1 MIQAYEEEYELN
13 PCDYR
18 APPSGL
24 VLHIFIKEIKNLSTI
39 LKAHELYPTNQNI
52 LEWLSIAYAYV
63 LKNTEKAQYY
73 FTLSKNSNASELDL
87 SFVRGIIELSKGNKS
102 EADKYF
108 SKLSFYDEIQKEIY
122 QNTES
127 NVMKGYSL
135 QLKIISDLF
144 KEINGN

>member
-1 MIQAYEEEYELN
+1 V
-13 PCDYR
+13 P
-18 APPSGL
+18 
-24 VLHIFIKEIKNLSTI
+24 
-39 LKAHELYPTNQNI
+39 
-52 LEWLSIAYAYV
+52 
-63 LKNTEKAQYY
+63 KNTEKAQYY

-135 QLKIISDLF
+135 QLKIISDLS
-144 KEINGN
+144 KK